1 MNLLDTNIIL
11 RFLVADNT
19 NKYERTK
26 ALFSLIESG
35 KATVDLEHTVIFEV
49 IYVLKSYYKREKQ
62 EIYNAIIK
70 IINLRNVRVKKKE
83 MMKKALSIWKDKNMG
98 LVDSQLIAMSASGD
112 AKCIYSFDKGL
123 DKFDSVKR
131 VEP

>member
-11 RFLVADNT
+11 RFLVADDT

-35 KATVDLEHTVIFEV
+35 RVTVDLEHTVIFEI

-62 EIYNAIIK
+62 EIYDAVIK
-70 IINLRNVRVKKKE
+70 IINLKNVRVKKKE

-131 VEP
+131 IEP